1 MLFNVP
7 TSLDFNRKLVV
18 EEIQGF
24 FYEHDP
30 LDNFIKG
37 VLSVID
43 GNLWLSRDI
52 MTRCVL

>member
-1 MLFNVP
+1 VLFNVP

-18 EEIQGF
+18 EGIQGF